1 MVNKT
6 AEAMTGV
13 DMTTA
18 TIIVKAMTHRETISE
33 SY

>member
-18 TIIVKAMTHRETISE
+18 LTIVKEMTHRDPMYE
-33 SY
+33 SW